1 MFGFRVAKKNRIFR
15 RGSFNGI
22 LKMLRTD
29 DLHVFVLTA
38 ELGSLSAAAR
48 RLELSPAVA
57 SAALKR
63 LEASLG
69 CRLLVRSTRS
79 LRLTGEGEQYLPHAR
94 AALQSLSAGQQLLAG
109 GKATISG
116 PLQLSAPSDFGRN
129 VLLPWLDEF
138 QLQHPLL
145 SVRLLLADRN
155 ADLFRQP
162 VDIALRY
169 GQPEDSSLVA
179 LPVAAANRRVL
190 CASPAYLA
198 LHGEPHSLDELGE
211 HNCLRFMLTGRVHE
225 RWVFHDGRRE
235 LQQQVS
241 GDRVSDDADVVRR
254 WALAGQG
261 VVYKSWLDVAQDVQG
276 GRLVV
281 LMPQLQGEMAPLNL
295 ICAHRAHLGETLRLL
310 REHLVTR
317 CQTLLERAP
326 FRNDTGR

>member
-1 MFGFRVAKKNRIFR
+1 
-15 RGSFNGI
+15 
-22 LKMLRTD
+22 MLRSD
-29 DLHVFVLTA
+29 DLQVFVLTA

-48 RLELSPAVA
+48 QLELSPAVA

-63 LEASLG
+63 LEAQLG

-79 LRLTGEGEQYLPHAR
+79 LRLTGEGELYLPHAR
-94 AALQSLSAGQQLLAG
+94 SALQSLVEGQQLLAG

-116 PLQLSAPSDFGRN
+116 TLQLSAPSDFGRN

-145 SVRLLLADRN
+145 SLRLLLADRN

-179 LPVAAANRRVL
+179 VPVAAANRRVL
-190 CASPAYLA
+190 CASPGYLA
-198 LHGEPHSLDELGE
+198 ANGSPRTLADLAD
-211 HNCLRFMLTGRVHE
+211 HNCLRFMLAGRVHE
-225 RWVFHDGRRE
+225 RWCFLDDRRRE
-235 LQQQVS
+235 LEQLVS

-254 WALAGQG
+254 WALAGRG
-261 VVYKSWLDVAQDVQG
+261 VVYKSWLDFAQDVQS

-281 LMPQLQGEMAPLNL
+281 LLPELLGEPTPLNL
-295 ICAHRAHLGETLRLL
+295 ICAHRAHLGERVRLL
-310 REHLVTR
+310 REHLVER
-317 CQTLLERAP
+317 CQRLIQLAP
-326 FRNDTGR
+326 FAP